1 VPDHPTPV
9 QRVLDAAQRKG
20 VTLDV
25 VSFDDSTHTAQ
36 DAARAVGAEL
46 GQIVKSIVFVAD
58 RDEGPEPC
66 LVLVSGVNRV
76 DLSLLSAVLTEPRMR
91 RATAI
96 EAHELTGF
104 SIGGIPPFG
113 HVRPIRTIM
122 DPDLGRYETVWA
134 AAGTANAVFPMTP
147 ATLRVMS
154 HAVVTEI
161 AARPD
166 EPRASSG
173 PAQPVS
179 DTLPPIA
186 DQLPTDEPTEHQA
199 AGAPSGA

>member
-1 VPDHPTPV
+1 VPEHSEPV
-9 QRVLDAAQRKG
+9 QRVIEAAQRKG
-20 VTLDV
+20 VSLEV

-46 GQIVKSIVFVAD
+46 GQIVKSLVFVTD
-58 RDEGPEPC
+58 HDEGLEPC

-76 DLSLLSAVLTEPRMR
+76 DVSLLSAVLTEPRMR

-113 HVRPIRTIM
+113 HIRQIRTIM

-134 AAGTANAVFPMTP
+134 AAGTANAVFPVTP
-147 ATLRVMS
+147 ATLRVLAN
-154 HAVVTEI
+154 AVVTQI
-161 AARPD
+161 AARPEGPI
-166 EPRASSG
+166 EP
-173 PAQPVS
+173 
-179 DTLPPIA
+179 
-186 DQLPTDEPTEHQA
+186 QA
-199 AGAPSGA
+199 AGAQSGA